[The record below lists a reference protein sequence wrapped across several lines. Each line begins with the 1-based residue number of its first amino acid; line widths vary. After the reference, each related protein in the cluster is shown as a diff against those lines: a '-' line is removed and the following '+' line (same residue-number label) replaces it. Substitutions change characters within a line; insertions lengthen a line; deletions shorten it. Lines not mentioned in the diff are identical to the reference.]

1 MSILSSENIEEITA
15 KLQNFTYC
23 FQIKLPEGKELYL
36 TSSDKLLKN
45 GDISF
50 FPNSGLFV
58 KQGEFND
65 SAQNYITVEGIF
77 ESGGIEK
84 FMDLTGAAVKI
95 ILYTNDIFEHFI
107 TYYCSIYTKYDLN
120 FKMHLK
126 PETVKYNKT
135 IINSFS
141 KTCRANF
148 GDNKCTV
155 DKNLYSSLYNVKE
168 FFKKSFTISNLDKE
182 SGYYRGGEV
191 KLGNNLF
198 SSKILDHLGDLII
211 VESII
216 PENVK
221 ATKNT
226 RLTSGCNKKFIT
238 CCNKFNNAINFRGEP
253 LIPDYNFINV
263 NLNE

>member
-23 FQIKLPEGKELYL
+23 FQIKLPEGKEIYL
-36 TSSDKLLKN
+36 TSSDKLVKN

-50 FPNSGLFV
+50 LPNSGLLV
-58 KQGEFND
+58 KQAEFND
-65 SAQNYITVEGIF
+65 SAQNYVDIEGIF
-77 ESGGIEK
+77 ESGGIEYS
-84 FMDLTGAAVKI
+84 MDLTGAAVKI
-95 ILYTNDIFEHFI
+95 ILYTNNIFEHFI

-126 PETVKYNKT
+126 PEAVKYNQT

-141 KTCRANF
+141 KNCRANF
-148 GDNKCTV
+148 GDAKCSV
-155 DKNLYSSLYNVKE
+155 DKSLYSAVYNVKE
-168 FFKKSFTISNLDKE
+168 FFKKSFTIANLDKE
-182 SGYYRGGEV
+182 SGYYSGGEAR
-191 KLGNNLF
+191 LGDNLF
-198 SSKILDHLGDLII
+198 NSKILDHLGDLII

-221 ATKNT
+221 ATKNI
-226 RLTSGCNKKFIT
+226 RLTSGCDKKFIT

-253 LIPDYNFINV
+253 LIPNYNFINV